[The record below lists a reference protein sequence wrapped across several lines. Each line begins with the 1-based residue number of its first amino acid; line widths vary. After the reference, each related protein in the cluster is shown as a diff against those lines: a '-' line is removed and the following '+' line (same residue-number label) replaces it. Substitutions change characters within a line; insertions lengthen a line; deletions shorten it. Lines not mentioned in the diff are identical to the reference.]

1 MVRELDQHDLEQQI
15 EAHLGLD
22 ARRWLADLL
31 HDHVSHHITNSSLQA
46 EIVLRAWE
54 KKPEM
59 ALSEMQELKTK
70 LDAASAFLVSLI
82 RTVTPPAE

>member
-1 MVRELDQHDLEQQI
+1 MAKELDQHDLEQQI

-22 ARRWLADLL
+22 ARQWLADLL

-54 KKPEM
+54 KRPEM
-59 ALSEMQELKTK
+59 ALAEMQDLKAK
-70 LDAASAFLVSLI
+70 LDAASTFLVNLV

>member
-1 MVRELDQHDLEQQI
+1 MAKELDQHELEQQI
-15 EAHLGLD
+15 EAHLGLE

-31 HDHVSHHITNSSLQA
+31 HDHVGHHITNSSLQA

-59 ALSEMQELKTK
+59 ALAEMQDLKVK
-70 LDAASAFLVSLI
+70 LDAASAFLVNLV